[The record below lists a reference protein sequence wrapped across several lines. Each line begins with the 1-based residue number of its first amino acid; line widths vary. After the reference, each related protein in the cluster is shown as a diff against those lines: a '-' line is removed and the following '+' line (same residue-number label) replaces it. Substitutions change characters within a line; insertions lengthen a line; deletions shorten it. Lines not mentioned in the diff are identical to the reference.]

1 MWDRA
6 IAQSRMNNITRD
18 IDGDCPPDS
27 VTELVTAHHYLMMQA
42 LGEMI
47 CGKTPAHAVKI

>member
-6 IAQSRMNNITRD
+6 IAQSRVNNITRD

-27 VTELVTAHHYLMMQA
+27 VTELVTVHHYLMMQA